1 MLLLTKDLTSAT
13 LRDVSKYGVISGP
26 NPGKY
31 GSEITLYLDTFQAV
45 Q

>member
-1 MLLLTKDLTSAT
+1 MLFLTKDLTRVT
-13 LRDVSKYGVISGP
+13 LRDVSKYGAISGP

-31 GSEITLYLDTFQAV
+31 GSEITPHLDTFQAL